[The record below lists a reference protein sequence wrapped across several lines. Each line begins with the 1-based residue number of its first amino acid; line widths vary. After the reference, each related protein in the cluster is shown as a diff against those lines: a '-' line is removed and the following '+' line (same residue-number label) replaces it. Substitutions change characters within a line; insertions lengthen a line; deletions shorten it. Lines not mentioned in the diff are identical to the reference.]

1 MENGVISADELRY
14 VMTSLVELTDEEVEK
29 MILET
34 DVHEVTYQST
44 SLQEVKKLEVYAA
57 SECGEKPRSS
67 HRFSLPHGGRGE
79 LRSLCKKG

>member
-57 SECGEKPRSS
+57 SECGEKTAEFPQIQFAPR
-67 HRFSLPHGGRGE
+67 RARRVE
-79 LRSLCKKG
+79 VIV